1 MTAATYTNL
10 RSSVNLALLTKR
22 QSGPYIGRL
31 TVSNDPA
38 EAIRLVR
45 TCAHCGRQNDD
56 GSRFC
61 MDCGK
66 PFSASAM
73 AIADSAGAGGGS
85 VPATRV
91 QAGADPTGT
100 GTCSACGHAVD
111 ATMPFCAFCGAKIEP
126 GGAVA
131 TAAVPPCPKCGTAI
145 ANTDYKFCPNCA
157 APLAA
162 AGPVP
167 EHHAATQVFSAKAT
181 APKVPVSLQVVAE
194 DGTKGNKYSLVGEE
208 TTIGRVGA
216 DLTFP
221 DDVYLSPIHAL
232 LIWKDGKLSVRDLGS
247 RNGTWIFLEGPHK
260 LVDGDMVLVGSQ
272 LLRFRRLGYPGPH
285 PPEADA
291 TRRMGSLVPS
301 ADIASLAQLRADGSV
316 RDVFHLSPGRDM
328 AIGRDRGDWSFPYDP
343 SMSGSH
349 ALVRSE
355 DADFV
360 LADNGSRNGV
370 AVAARG
376 DVVLR
381 KASKILVGDKLML
394 VEMP

>member
-1 MTAATYTNL
+1 VYLQAERFL
-10 RSSVNLALLTKR
+10 FEFGNLAFQFFLLSP
-22 QSGPYIGRL
+22 QPGPL
-31 TVSNDPA
+31 
-38 EAIRLVR
+38 
-45 TCAHCGRQNDD
+45 
-56 GSRFC
+56 
-61 MDCGK
+61 
-66 PFSASAM
+66 
-73 AIADSAGAGGGS
+73 
-85 VPATRV
+85 
-91 QAGADPTGT
+91 
-100 GTCSACGHAVD
+100 
-111 ATMPFCAFCGAKIEP
+111 
-126 GGAVA
+126 
-131 TAAVPPCPKCGTAI
+131 
-145 ANTDYKFCPNCA
+145 
-157 APLAA
+157 
-162 AGPVP
+162 
-167 EHHAATQVFSAKAT
+167 
-181 APKVPVSLQVVAE
+181 SL
-194 DGTKGNKYSLVGEE
+194 
-208 TTIGRVGA
+208 
-216 DLTFP
+216 
-221 DDVYLSPIHAL
+221 PIHAL
-232 LIWKDGKLSVRDLGS
+232 FMWKDGKLSVRDLGS

-260 LVDGDMVLVGSQ
+260 LVDGDLVLIGSQ

-381 KASKILVGDKLML
+381 KASKILVGDKTML